1 MLDGVSLD
9 QLRAFVTTVEEGSFS
24 AAGRK
29 LRRAQSVVSELIGAL
44 EAQMGVQLFD
54 RSARYPVLTKAGLVL
69 LADARTIVSSVHIM
83 KSRAKGISTGLE
95 PELAVVIDVHFPM
108 DLITMAANE
117 FQNAFPHTPLRLFVE
132 ALGATHQR
140 VIDGSAALG
149 VAAALPHLASAL
161 TSETMAG
168 IPVVMVAARM
178 HPLATVTAPIPQAEL
193 ARHIQLVL
201 TDRSPISEGVEFG
214 VMSASTWRLADLFAK
229 HAFLRNGLGWG
240 GMPRHVIEQ
249 DLAGGELVELIL
261 QNAPAG
267 GFYVPMSIIYK
278 TATPP
283 GPAGRWFSERLK
295 VLHPSR

>member
-54 RSARYPVLTKAGLVL
+54 RSSRYPVLTNAGSVL
-69 LADARTIVSSVHIM
+69 LADARTIVSGIHIM
-83 KSRAKGISTGLE
+83 KSRAKGMSTGLE
-95 PELAVVIDVHFPM
+95 PQLAVVVDVHFPM
-108 DLITMAANE
+108 DLVTAVANE
-117 FQNAFPHTPLRLFVE
+117 FQRTFPHTPLRLFVE

-149 VAAALPHLASAL
+149 VAAALPHLASSL
-161 TSETMAG
+161 TNETMAG
-168 IPVVMVAARM
+168 IPVMMVAASS
-178 HPLATVTAPIPQAEL
+178 HPLATATAPIPQAEL

-240 GMPRHVIEQ
+240 GMPLHVIEQ
-249 DLAGGELVELIL
+249 DLAGGELRELIL
-261 QNAPAG
+261 QDAPVG

-278 TATPP
+278 AATPP
-283 GPAGRWFSERLK
+283 GPAGRWFIERLK
-295 VLHPSR
+295 DLHPSR